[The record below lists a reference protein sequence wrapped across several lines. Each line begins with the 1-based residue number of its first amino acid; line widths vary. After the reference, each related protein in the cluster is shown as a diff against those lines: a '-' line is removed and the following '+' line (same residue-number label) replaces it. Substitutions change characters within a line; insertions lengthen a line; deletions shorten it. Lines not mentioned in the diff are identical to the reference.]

1 MITDD
6 TDPFNLGKN
15 KTRLSTPLTREALYQ
30 LVWFEPMLKVAVRCG
45 VSSSYMARV
54 CTLLNVPRPPR
65 GYWAQLAVGRTLP
78 IPPLP
83 HARPGDELV
92 WARDGQQ
99 VETKRPL
106 PSPPSKITR
115 RRRKMSIFRPD
126 QHPLLNGAKELFE
139 AGRLSRK
146 VGYLKPNKR
155 LLIDLIVSKAGL
167 DKALSFANELF
178 LDLDN
183 KGYGVAIAP
192 NGADFRRAEVDEHEI
207 PRKNRG
213 YGGEN
218 LWFPYRSTIVY
229 LGTVAI
235 SLTII
240 EMSEEIKVRYVKGKY
255 IPEKDYVPP
264 KLRRGEYDRSWTTN
278 QDFPTGRLCLQAY
291 SPYWRA
297 NWVKRWQE
305 TKARDLNRQIKEIV
319 KELEKAS
326 ETIARLVEEGER
338 QAEIER
344 QKWEVQ
350 REQWRREEAERLT
363 AKALKE
369 SREELLQIIEA
380 WGEATRIDNFFKDA
394 EKRAASLSDDQKL
407 KMLERLR
414 LAREMIGSVDALDH
428 FLAWRSPAER

>member
-1 MITDD
+1 MTTDD
-6 TDPFNLGKN
+6 TGSFRNGKS
-15 KTRLSTPLTREALYQ
+15 KTKLSKPLTREALYK
-30 LVWFEPMLKVAVRCG
+30 LVWSEPMLKVAAMCG

-65 GYWAQLAVGRTLP
+65 GYWAKLFVGKALP

-83 HARPGDELV
+83 DARPGDELV

-99 VETKRPL
+99 VQTKRPL

-115 RRRKMSIFRPD
+115 RRSKTSIPRPD

-139 AGRLSRK
+139 AGRLSRE

-155 LLIDLIVSKAGL
+155 LLVDLIVSKTGL

-183 KGYGVAIAP
+183 KGYEVVIAP
-192 NGADFRRAEVDEHEI
+192 NGVNFRRAEVDEHEV
-207 PRKNRG
+207 PRKNLG

-218 LWFPYRSTIVY
+218 LWSQYRSTVVY
-229 LGTVAI
+229 VGTVAI
-235 SLTII
+235 GLTII
-240 EMSEEIKVRYVKGKY
+240 EMSEVIKVRYVKGKY

-264 KLRRGEYDRSWTTN
+264 KRPGADGYTWTTD
-278 QDFPTGRLCLQAY
+278 QDFATGRLCLQAY
-291 SPYWRA
+291 SPYRMA

-305 TKARDLNRQIKEIV
+305 TKDRDLNRQIKVIV

-326 ETIARLVEEGER
+326 EIIARLVEEGER
-338 QAEIER
+338 QAEIEH

-350 REQWRREEAERLT
+350 RQQWLKEEAELKA

-369 SREELLQIIEA
+369 SREELLQIIKA
-380 WGEATRIDNFFKDA
+380 WGEATRIDNFFQDA
-394 EKRAASLSDDQKL
+394 EKRASSLSDDQKV

-414 LAREMIGSVDALDH
+414 LAREMIGSVDALDY
-428 FLAWRSPAER
+428 FLACRSPAER